1 MTSSGPLR
9 VCVAGAGAIG
19 CTLAAR
25 LGVGGQPV
33 NVLAR
38 GKTLAALQQ
47 NGIRLS
53 DLGGEHQVVV
63 NASANAADFGVQDIV
78 FVSTKAQSLA
88 SIAPSLAPLVGEQTV
103 VVPMVN
109 GVPWWYFHAEGG
121 RFAGQP
127 VNAVDPDGVLA
138 KALPLEQV
146 IGCVVFITAQSSLP
160 AEVKSDNP
168 YLLVF
173 GEPSGQ
179 MTPRL
184 ERLRAMVEAA
194 GIEAR
199 GVDRIRDTLWTKILA
214 NLTSNP
220 LSVVTGATLEQL
232 YSLPDLKR
240 IVVKMLHEGLAVAAA
255 YGSRVNFDPHTFVEL
270 AAGMGPVKTS
280 MLQDYE
286 KGLALELAAIGDAV
300 LELAGRMGID
310 MPVTRDILGL
320 ARFRGQLAATHLL
333 SGAAP

>member
-1 MTSSGPLR
+1 
-9 VCVAGAGAIG
+9 VAGAGAIG
-19 CTLAAR
+19 CTVAAR
-25 LGVGGQPV
+25 LQAGGQSV

-38 GKTLAALQQ
+38 GETLSVLCQD
-47 NGIRLS
+47 GIRLT
-53 DLGGEHQVVV
+53 DLDGEHRVAV

-78 FVSTKAQSLA
+78 FVCTKAQSLP
-88 SIAPSLAPLVGEQTV
+88 SIMPSLAPMIGEQTM

-121 RFAGQP
+121 RFAGQA
-127 VNAVDPDGVLA
+127 VAAVDPDGVLA
-138 KALPLEQV
+138 HALPPEQV
-146 IGCVVFITAQSSLP
+146 IGCVVFITAQAPSPGVVTSN
-160 AEVKSDNP
+160 NP
-168 YLLVF
+168 HLIVF

-184 ERLRAMVEAA
+184 ERLRALVEAA

-240 IVVKMLHEGLAVAAA
+240 IVAKMLHEGLAVAAA
-255 YGSRVNFDPHTFVEL
+255 YGARVNFDPHTFIDL

-286 KGLALELAAIGDAV
+286 KGLPLELAAIGDAV
-300 LELAGRMGID
+300 LELAQRMD
-310 MPVTRDILGL
+310 MAMPVTQDVLAL
-320 ARFRGQLAATHLL
+320 ARFRGQAVAV
-333 SGAAP
+333 SR